1 MRRAIPEPPTT
12 WSDRIAWVLQ
22 VGWILIATAYESLFT
37 HVPQL
42 DSLQFSVLMVIG
54 AAMIFLSL
62 GISYGVYKERNR
74 VWKERLKILAQ
85 LPPPPP
91 E

>member
-1 MRRAIPEPPTT
+1 
-12 WSDRIAWVLQ
+12 
-22 VGWILIATAYESLFT
+22 
-37 HVPQL
+37 
-42 DSLQFSVLMVIG
+42 MVIG